1 MEPVV
6 SGSMKIACFREIKT
20 VILLDGPLI
29 FIRGNSS
36 NLVGSWITIIGATWK
51 TFQKYP
57 SPNLDGDII
66 IFFFIEALKKCASVK
81 LWIEFPQIR
90 DEH

>member
-6 SGSMKIACFREIKT
+6 SGSMKIACFRQIKT

-29 FIRGNSS
+29 FIQGNLF

-57 SPNLDGDII
+57 
-66 IFFFIEALKKCASVK
+66 
-81 LWIEFPQIR
+81 
-90 DEH
+90 